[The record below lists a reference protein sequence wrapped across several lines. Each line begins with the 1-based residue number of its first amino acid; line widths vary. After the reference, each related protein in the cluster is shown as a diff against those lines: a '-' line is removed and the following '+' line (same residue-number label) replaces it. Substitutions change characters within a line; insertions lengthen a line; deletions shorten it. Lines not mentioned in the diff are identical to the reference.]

1 MTDRF
6 IDSIIPFADMAFM
19 LKTVLRLMAAA
30 LAGGI
35 IGNNREHINRPAG
48 IRTNILVCAG
58 AALTV
63 ITSEFVCMK
72 YAGTVNIDPTR
83 LGAQV
88 VSGIGFLGAGTILK
102 EGFSVKGLTTAASLW
117 AVSCVGLAFGSGFYG
132 GGIAAAVMILIT
144 LRMARHIFMGKG
156 ETRCVAVKAASLDDA
171 VTSIAAVFRKVGITV
186 ISSEILIGKESDEP
200 ELRYIVAVP
209 KNSELFYYSVDRIK
223 MSEGVVMVHVE

>member
-6 IDSIIPFADMAFM
+6 IETICPYADMAFL
-19 LKTVLRLMAAA
+19 LKTVLRLLAAA

-35 IGNNREHINRPAG
+35 IGYDREHINRPAG
-48 IRTNILVCAG
+48 IRTHILVCAG

-72 YAGTVNIDPTR
+72 YAGIANVDPTR

-117 AVSCVGLAFGSGFYG
+117 TVSCVGLAFGSGFYG

-156 ETRCVAVKAASLDDA
+156 ETKCVAVKAASLDEA
-171 VTSIAAVFRKVGITV
+171 APNIASVFRKTGITV
-186 ISSEILIGKESDEP
+186 ISSEILIGKEDDEP
-200 ELRYIVAVP
+200 ELRYIVAIP
-209 KNSELFYYSVDRIK
+209 KNSELFFYSVDKIK
-223 MSEGVVMVHVE
+223 MSEGVTMVHVE